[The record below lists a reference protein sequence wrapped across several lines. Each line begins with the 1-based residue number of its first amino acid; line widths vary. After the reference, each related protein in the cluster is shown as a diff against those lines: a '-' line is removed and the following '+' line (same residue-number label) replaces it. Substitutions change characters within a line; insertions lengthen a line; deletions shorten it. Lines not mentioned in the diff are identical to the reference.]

1 MAGYLEYLMNP
12 ASQGALYG
20 IDPSTA
26 GLMSASAA
34 LLRGSGPSALPRS
47 FGQNLGEG
55 MLAGLGGFQGAQ
67 QNALQQRLLAAH
79 GALYEQQVRKAQLDN
94 DLNQQLMTGNALGKF
109 NDPDWL
115 DMMATKAVLGGHPGA
130 PTLVSQADKRRQ
142 LLDQQATINSFRS
155 SPGILGAG
163 VTMNSPQ

>member
-34 LLRGSGPSALPRS
+34 LLRGSGPSPFPRS

-79 GALYEQQVRKAQLDN
+79 TALFEQQARKAALDA
-94 DLNQQLMTGNALGKF
+94 DLTNA
-109 NDPDWL
+109 
-115 DMMATKAVLGGHPGA
+115 
-130 PTLVSQADKRRQ
+130 
-142 LLDQQATINSFRS
+142 
-155 SPGILGAG
+155 
-163 VTMNSPQ
+163 